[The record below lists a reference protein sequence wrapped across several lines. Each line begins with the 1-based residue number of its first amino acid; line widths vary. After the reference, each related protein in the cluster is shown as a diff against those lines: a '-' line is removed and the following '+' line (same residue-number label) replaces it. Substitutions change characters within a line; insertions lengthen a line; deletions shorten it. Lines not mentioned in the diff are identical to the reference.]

1 MEREETT
8 PAPEEQSPEAQV
20 EAQPDAQPEPA
31 RERRREQREHGYR
44 GTGVWFS
51 VVVALL
57 VAAAFLV
64 FVAQNT
70 DGVNVQWTVWDVN
83 VSLAAVVFG
92 AMLLGSALT
101 LALGAIWRI
110 RHRRRLR
117 ERDELKRLRAGS
129 G

>member
-1 MEREETT
+1 MEREEST
-8 PAPEEQSPEAQV
+8 PAQEEPRAE
-20 EAQPDAQPEPA
+20 PRPEPTPEPKRKE
-31 RERRREQREHGYR
+31 RERGYR
-44 GTGVWFS
+44 GTGIWFS

-70 DGVNVQWTVWDVN
+70 DSVRVQWTVWDVG

-101 LALGAIWRI
+101 LAIGAIWRI

-117 ERDELKRLRAGS
+117 EREELQRLRTGR
-129 G
+129 

>member
-1 MEREETT
+1 M
-8 PAPEEQSPEAQV
+8 AA
-20 EAQPDAQPEPA
+20 
-31 RERRREQREHGYR
+31 RREQRSPSSRGRAPSPSASRSAKEPERGYR
-44 GTGVWFS
+44 GTGIWFS

-70 DGVNVQWTVWDVN
+70 DGVNVQWTVWDVD

-101 LALGAIWRI
+101 LAWARSG
-110 RHRRRLR
+110 
-117 ERDELKRLRAGS
+117 GS
-129 G
+129 ATAAACASARS